1 MRWLALSME
10 RTPGYKPLHVATLTS
25 FAELFEGGVSGP
37 FGPALYESFSKF
49 KNSGGQVTYQTFNNA
64 FSRIPMGDSDG
75 TNVLHLQQTLYLD
88 VSCIPS

>member
-1 MRWLALSME
+1 MRWLGSAIE
-10 RTPGYKPLHVATLTS
+10 ETPGFEPLHVATLTS
-25 FAELFEGGVSGP
+25 FADLFEGGSRL
-37 FGPALYESFSKF
+37 FDPALYESFSKF

-64 FSRIPMGDSDG
+64 FSRIPMDDSDG